1 MLTYAGVYAQVGK
14 LTQAL
19 QQLYAANVSSAQQQ
33 QQLASDLEIALEEG
47 AEADALREAL
57 TEAQEQC
64 AQLQEQVD
72 AGESSHMLTYADVC

>member
-72 AGESSHMLTYADVC
+72 AGES